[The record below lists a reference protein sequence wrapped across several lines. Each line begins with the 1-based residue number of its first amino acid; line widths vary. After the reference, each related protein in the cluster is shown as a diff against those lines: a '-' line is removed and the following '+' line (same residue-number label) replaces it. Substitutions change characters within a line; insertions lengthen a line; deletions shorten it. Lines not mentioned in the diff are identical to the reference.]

1 MWLLMALTARAE
13 APETPT
19 GMAGHFQDAAL
30 TMLAVAVDDKKG
42 AKTHAK
48 ALATSDTAPEPLREA
63 AQDLLGELGRAERAG
78 PAVADLVGA
87 CAKCHLA
94 GGRGPEPVEVSV
106 IPGASAVDRHVMA
119 AMFVWIGLV
128 TPLDEPWELG
138 LDALLKHVD
147 LGSDDAVRASAETF
161 TTLVRNAKAAR
172 SWAERRDKF
181 GTMLPACV
189 ECHALTGNNVR

>member
-1 MWLLMALTARAE
+1 MWLLLALTARAE

-30 TMLAVAVDDKKG
+30 MMLAVAVDDKK
-42 AKTHAK
+42 AARAHTKS
-48 ALATSDTAPEPLREA
+48 LATSDVAPAPLREA
-63 AQDLLGELGRAERAG
+63 AQDLLGSLGKAERAG

-94 GGRGPEPVEVSV
+94 GGRGPEPTEVSEV
-106 IPGASAVDRHVMA
+106 PGASAVDRHVMA
-119 AMFVWIGLV
+119 SMFVWIGLV
-128 TPLDEPWELG
+128 TPLEQPYALG
-138 LDALLKHVD
+138 LDALVRD
-147 LGSDDAVRASAETF
+147 LDTNSNDAVRASAETF
-161 TTLVRNAKAAR
+161 HTLVLNAKAAR

-189 ECHALTGNNVR
+189 ECHELAGATFR